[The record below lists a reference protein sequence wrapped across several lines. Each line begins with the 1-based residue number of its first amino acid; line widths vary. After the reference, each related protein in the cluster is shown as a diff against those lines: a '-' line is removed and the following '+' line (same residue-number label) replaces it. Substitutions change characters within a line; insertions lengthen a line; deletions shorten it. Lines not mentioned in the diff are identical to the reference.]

1 MKVRILMLAMFN
13 RKYFFICTLLIL
25 IMPQSSIGQQTES
38 EACRRAKNFYQ
49 ACYFSCIGST
59 PGGVAYAANVCGTK
73 CSAEKTNILN
83 FCN

>member
-1 MKVRILMLAMFN
+1 MTKEILKLTMFN
-13 RKYFFICTLLIL
+13 RKHLLICALLIL
-25 IMPQSSIGQQTES
+25 TIPQSSIGQQTES

>member
-1 MKVRILMLAMFN
+1 MLAMFN
-13 RKYFFICTLLIL
+13 RKYLVIYTLLIL
-25 IMPQSSIGQQTES
+25 IVPQSSIGQQTES